1 MIRTRS
7 GRRSR
12 IVVSQL
18 WLIAGHAV
26 NLLGWMVAL
35 VPPEVA
41 PWIAGCL
48 ATAQGVS
55 AIVLRQFTAEPMQL
69 PPKHSRRA

>member
-1 MIRTRS
+1 MIKTAS

-12 IVVSQL
+12 IVTSQL

-26 NLLGWMVAL
+26 NLFGWMVAL

-41 PWIAGCL
+41 PWIAGVL
-48 ATAQGVS
+48 ASAQGIS
-55 AIVLRQFTAEPMQL
+55 AIMLRQSTDEPMGRR
-69 PPKHSRRA
+69 PK